1 MYFFF
6 YSAIS
11 GSFYA
16 LFKLK
21 ESLFNKVYNR
31 ITIISYKART
41 FLFNLELYSFLFKFK
56 SFIFIVLS
64 FIVTF
69 LLYVLRFILG
79 LVPLFKLFNIL
90 RPRPLNI
97 LY

>member
-1 MYFFF
+1 MYFLF

-16 LFKLK
+16 FFKLK
-21 ESLFNKVYNR
+21 GLPFNRIYNR
-31 ITIISYKART
+31 IIIISYKAYI
-41 FLFNLELYSFLFKFK
+41 NLKLYSFLFKFK
-56 SFIFIVLS
+56 SSIFIVLGS
-64 FIVTF
+64 IATF

-79 LVPLFKLFNIL
+79 LVPQLKLLNIL
-90 RPRPLNI
+90 RPRSLSI

>member
-1 MYFFF
+1 MYFLF

-16 LFKLK
+16 FFKLK
-21 ESLFNKVYNR
+21 GLPFNRIYNR
-31 ITIISYKART
+31 IIIISYKAYIL
-41 FLFNLELYSFLFKFK
+41 LFNLKLYSFLFKFK
-56 SFIFIVLS
+56 SSIFIVLGS
-64 FIVTF
+64 IATF

-79 LVPLFKLFNIL
+79 LVPQLKLLNIL
-90 RPRPLNI
+90 RPRSLSI